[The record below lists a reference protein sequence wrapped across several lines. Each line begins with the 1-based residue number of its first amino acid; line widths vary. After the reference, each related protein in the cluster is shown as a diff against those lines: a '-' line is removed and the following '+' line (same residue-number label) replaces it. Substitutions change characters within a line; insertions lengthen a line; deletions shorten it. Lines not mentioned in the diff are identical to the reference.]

1 MNKKVSIKRKKKIQF
16 GQIGLHTFYVLTS
29 LTYILPMWLMLAI
42 SVSGKQINEY
52 KFIPDEVSLFAYKLI
67 FVKPEQVL
75 KAYGVTAFYCIAGV
89 VLGVSVMAM
98 CAYALSRK
106 NFRLRGAINKLM
118 LASMLF
124 SGGTIPTY
132 ILITK
137 YFHMNETIWVYI
149 IPWLVS
155 AWTIILMKTFFMN
168 LPNEL
173 FEAARIDG
181 ASELRICFN
190 IAMPLSTPIIVTQA
204 YAKFLSG
211 WNDWMTCSIY
221 IRKNIDLWS
230 LQYLVKQYM
239 DKSDM
244 TGALLL
250 ASQGG
255 GVTDTSAYVSMHET
269 VMYAMAIVG
278 IGPAFLVFPFI
289 QKYYEKGLVVGSV
302 KG

>member
-1 MNKKVSIKRKKKIQF
+1 MSNKVSIKRKKKIKF

-29 LTYILPMWLMLAI
+29 LTYILPLLLMVSI
-42 SVSGKQINEY
+42 SVSGKEITKY
-52 KFIPDEVSLFAYKLI
+52 KFIPDEVSFFAYELI
-67 FVKPEQVL
+67 FKKPEQLL

-89 VLGVSVMAM
+89 ILGISVMAM

-106 NFRLRGAINKLM
+106 NFVLRGALNKFM
-118 LASMLF
+118 LVSILF

-132 ILITK
+132 ILISK

-155 AWTIILMKTFFMN
+155 TWTIILMKTFFMN

-204 YAKFLSG
+204 YAKFLGG
-211 WNDWMTCSIY
+211 WNDWKTCSIY
-221 IRKNIDLWS
+221 IRKNLDLWS
-230 LQYLVKQYM
+230 LQFLVKQYM

-244 TGALLL
+244 T
-250 ASQGG
+250 ASLYMAAQGG
-255 GVTDTSAYVSMHET
+255 GMTDTANYVSMHET
-269 VMYAMAIVG
+269 VMFAMAIMG
-278 IGPAFLVFPFI
+278 IGPAFLVFPLI
-289 QKYYEKGLVVGSV
+289 QKHYEKGLVVGSV